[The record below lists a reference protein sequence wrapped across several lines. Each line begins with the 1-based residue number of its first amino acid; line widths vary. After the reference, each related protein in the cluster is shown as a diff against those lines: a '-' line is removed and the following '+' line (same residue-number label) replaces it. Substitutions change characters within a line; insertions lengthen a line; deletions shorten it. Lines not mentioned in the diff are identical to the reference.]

1 MDRGVVVREAGSL
14 DGGKTVFA
22 SQKDHAVF
30 WDVETGLEKARFGE
44 RIYLFSHDEKRFAT
58 FSRTPRNE
66 IRIYAYPS
74 MVLQLNLEG
83 AEGKGPSALEF
94 SPDDQ
99 YLLVQFNNYYP
110 LSDDNYPIPE
120 MSKSVYAIRLYDLGS
135 GRVIEEFERGNPV
148 VRIVGVF
155 SEDSRYYY
163 VRDVGAGNR
172 LEVNDSRR
180 FDLSSL
186 KWFGTE

>member
-1 MDRGVVVREAGSL
+1 
-14 DGGKTVFA
+14 
-22 SQKDHAVF
+22 
-30 WDVETGLEKARFGE
+30 
-44 RIYLFSHDEKRFAT
+44 
-58 FSRTPRNE
+58 
-66 IRIYAYPS
+66 
-74 MVLQLNLEG
+74 MVLQLYLEG